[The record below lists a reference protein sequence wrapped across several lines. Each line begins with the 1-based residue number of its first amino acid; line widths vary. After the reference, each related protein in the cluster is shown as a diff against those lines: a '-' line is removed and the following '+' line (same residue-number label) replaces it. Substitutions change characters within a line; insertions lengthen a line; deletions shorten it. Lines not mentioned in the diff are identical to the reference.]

1 MDQDVLTK
9 FKKEIGSRV
18 RTFVTH
24 SIKLFL
30 CIIRRITIIEISEG
44 KEFELTSEVLTIE
57 PKTFKQSSRSY
68 SNDGDLFLLSD
79 HEPLSF

>member
-1 MDQDVLTK
+1 MHY
-9 FKKEIGSRV
+9 F
-18 RTFVTH
+18 
-24 SIKLFL
+24 
-30 CIIRRITIIEISEG
+30 RRITIIEISEG

-68 SNDGDLFLLSD
+68 SNDGDLFLLSV